1 MSQTKIEDQKQAQKS
16 TVRTQEEEALQQK
29 TETLQQDAEAQ
40 KQTGKTSGKKKKKRR
55 RIAAFAV
62 SVLLALLFLAYGGTA
77 IYYQSHFLPNTYINQ
92 INCSNLDAS
101 QTALLLDGQA
111 QSYTLEVTGR
121 GKTKGQQEVLGVI
134 EAQDIGFTSQGT
146 EEALQT
152 LLAQQNS
159 LLWIQ
164 AVLGGKAYRHD
175 LAGSYTF
182 EEELLEETLKSW
194 EAFQEKNMTAPQNAY
209 ISEYSEKG
217 YEIIPETAGTLLD
230 SAAAVK
236 SISEAVAAGEN
247 AVSLEETGCYVEAS
261 VKAEDAQL
269 TEACSTMNTW
279 VSTCITYDWNGTQIV
294 VDGEQIHEW
303 ISLEGEEPVLDEEAV
318 EEFVADT
325 ARELDTYGKNRKF
338 TTALGTE
345 LTLPSGG
352 YGWRTDREGESQ
364 ELIQLIYQGSV
375 LEKEPL
381 YTSRGANKGSDDIG
395 DSYVEIDL
403 SNQHLY
409 LFWEGEIVLE
419 SDFVSGDMTKSGRM
433 TPPGVFGLT
442 YKTRNAVLRGEDYET
457 PVNYWMPFNGN
468 IGMHDATWRSSFGGS
483 IYITNGSH
491 GCVNLPLDKAAQI
504 YEYVSTGFPVICY
517 YY

>member
-1 MSQTKIEDQKQAQKS
+1 M
-16 TVRTQEEEALQQK
+16 
-29 TETLQQDAEAQ
+29 
-40 KQTGKTSGKKKKKRR
+40 
-55 RIAAFAV
+55 
-62 SVLLALLFLAYGGTA
+62 
-77 IYYQSHFLPNTYINQ
+77 
-92 INCSNLDAS
+92 
-101 QTALLLDGQA
+101 
-111 QSYTLEVTGR
+111 
-121 GKTKGQQEVLGVI
+121 
-134 EAQDIGFTSQGT
+134 
-146 EEALQT
+146 
-152 LLAQQNS
+152 
-159 LLWIQ
+159 
-164 AVLGGKAYRHD
+164 
-175 LAGSYTF
+175 
-182 EEELLEETLKSW
+182 
-194 EAFQEKNMTAPQNAY
+194 
-209 ISEYSEKG
+209 
-217 YEIIPETAGTLLD
+217 
-230 SAAAVK
+230 
-236 SISEAVAAGEN
+236 
-247 AVSLEETGCYVEAS
+247 
-261 VKAEDAQL
+261 KAEDAQL

-279 VSTCITYDWNGTQIV
+279 VSTCITYDWNGTQVV
-294 VDGEQIHEW
+294 VDGEQIKEW

-381 YTSRGANKGSDDIG
+381 YTSRGANKGSGDIG